1 MHLNRMNFYY
11 NAKYS
16 QRYLAGEKLKEYVK
30 PKNKKEMSK
39 KLNLVILLTLTER

>member
-16 QRYLAGEKLKEYVK
+16 QRYLAGEKLKVN
-30 PKNKKEMSK
+30 PKIKKK
-39 KLNLVILLTLTER
+39 CQKN